1 MNHQLTITVHPELYA
16 ICRLEPEA
24 EVPQWASG
32 QGFLTIS
39 RTKTELSIVC
49 EEARV
54 PAEVHAERARRLM
67 QVAGTLAFSLTGIL
81 AAIAV
86 PLAEAQI
93 SIFGVSTYDTDYV
106 LVKDPDM
113 QHAISVLETAGHA
126 IQRITGA

>member
-24 EVPQWASG
+24 EVPQWAAGAS
-32 QGFLTIS
+32 FLTIS

-54 PAEVHAERARRLM
+54 PAEIHAERRRRLM

-86 PLAEAQI
+86 PLAEAHI

-106 LVKDPDM
+106 LVQDGDLE
-113 QHAISVLETAGHA
+113 HAISVLESAGHA
-126 IQRITGA
+126 IQRITGT

>member
-24 EVPQWASG
+24 ALPQWAGGAS
-32 QGFLTIS
+32 FLTIS

-49 EEARV
+49 DEARV
-54 PAEVHAERARRLM
+54 PPEVHAERKRRLM

-86 PLAEAQI
+86 PLAEAHI

-106 LVKDPDM
+106 LVTDSDLE
-113 QHAISVLETAGHA
+113 QAISVLESAGHV
-126 IQRITGA
+126 IQRISGA

>member
-16 ICRLEPEA
+16 ICRLEPQA

-32 QGFLTIS
+32 KSFLTIS
-39 RTKTELSIVC
+39 RTKAELSIVC

-54 PAEVHAERARRLM
+54 PAEVHAERGRRLM

-86 PLAEAQI
+86 PLAEAHI

-106 LVKDPDM
+106 LVKDTDM
-113 QHAISVLETAGHA
+113 EHAISVLETAGHV
-126 IQRITGA
+126 IQRIAGT